1 MNEYDQS
8 DVAYESAPKEVPIK
22 KKRSN
27 PEFPGNVMEQG
38 NKTAKGADYVEKE
51 YPANPGSLQRHGE
64 YR

>member
-8 DVAYESAPKEVPIK
+8 DVAYETGPKEVPIK

-27 PEFPGNVMEQG
+27 PQFPGKVMEQG
-38 NKTAKGADYVEKE
+38 NKTANGVDYVEPE
-51 YPANPGSLQRHGE
+51 FPANPGPIQRHEE